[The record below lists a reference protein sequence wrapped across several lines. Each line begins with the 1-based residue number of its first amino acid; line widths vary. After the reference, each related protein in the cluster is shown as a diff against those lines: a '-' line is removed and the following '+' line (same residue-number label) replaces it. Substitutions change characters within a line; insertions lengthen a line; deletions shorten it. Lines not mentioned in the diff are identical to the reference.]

1 MTAYT
6 LDKVLKPREVAE
18 ITGLSATTIWRE
30 RQRGTFPDPIK
41 ISAGRLGW
49 RVSDLNAWLEARR
62 LITGK

>member
-1 MTAYT
+1 MTHST
-6 LDKVLKPREVAE
+6 LDRVLKPREVAE

-49 RVSDLNAWLEARR
+49 RVSDLNAWLEERR
-62 LITGK
+62 LVAGK